1 MEEGVTFET
10 LITYEGNGGDV
21 TFWSIWFGRL
31 TATGLGV
38 KEQRRIFYNKLV

>member
-21 TFWSIWFGRL
+21 TFGQS
-31 TATGLGV
+31 GLVG
-38 KEQRRIFYNKLV
+38 